1 MQSFRL
7 IPALVFAGATSLW
20 AQLPP
25 SALNPTRPA
34 PAQPGSVAPLAPVP
48 GRVAPAA
55 APTPGLPPG
64 FPGEPE
70 PSKAPAT
77 NPAAEVDLSNTVP
90 NTLTPEETAQG
101 WRLLFDG
108 KRLIGM
114 RGLQKNDPLAAGWK
128 IQDGELALPKDIQ
141 QMDKVTGGDLATV
154 EQFWDFEFRFDWK
167 ATVSANSGVRYLV
180 NTAIGQP
187 PTGLEYQI
195 IDDVH
200 NSLSLKGG
208 PIRRSGAL
216 DNVLPAGPNA
226 KLRVADPLMK
236 KGDPWNEG
244 RIVLQGSRVEHWM
257 NGEKVLEFTL
267 GPTLRGTADRN
278 YNREELFAAR
288 PHAFYG
294 MKAKTPIVLMDQGTE
309 VAFRNLKVRPLA
321 AQAVAPAAAPGYGQR
336 TAVPNPFLLPPKAP
350 ATAPR

>member
-1 MQSFRL
+1 
-7 IPALVFAGATSLW
+7 
-20 AQLPP
+20 
-25 SALNPTRPA
+25 
-34 PAQPGSVAPLAPVP
+34 
-48 GRVAPAA
+48 
-55 APTPGLPPG
+55 
-64 FPGEPE
+64 
-70 PSKAPAT
+70 
-77 NPAAEVDLSNTVP
+77 
-90 NTLTPEETAQG
+90 
-101 WRLLFDG
+101 LLFDG

-114 RGLQKNDPLAAGWK
+114 RGLQKNDPISAGWK
-128 IQDGELALPKDIQ
+128 IENGELMLPKDIQ

-180 NTAIGQP
+180 NTSIGQP

-216 DNVLPAGPNA
+216 DNVLPPGPNA
-226 KLRVADPLMK
+226 KLRVGDPLMK

-257 NGEKVLEFTL
+257 NGEKILEFNL
-267 GPTLRGTADRN
+267 GPNLRGIADRN
-278 YNREELFAAR
+278 YNREELFAMR

-321 AQAVAPAAAPGYGQR
+321 PQAVAPAPAPGYGQR
-336 TAVPNPFLLPPKAP
+336 TAVPNPFLLPPKTP
-350 ATAPR
+350 PTAPR